1 MIFRADSSF
10 VTRSARRPDQI
21 AVIRDL
27 HGNAKLA
34 QRICEDS
41 RRFAA
46 HDAVFTRSS
55 TDEARRRNCRQLYT
69 LETTYR
75 SNSLS
80 RHRGMPD
87 FLVRYFLLSVQKR
100 SWFSRSSSQL
110 SLAVAQKSTDSPRI
124 RAASCGG
131 GRRSSFPSRRN
142 PNRIA
147 PCVGS
152 FAPLRAGDRSC
163 PPPSRLTAYRNL
175 TSSSRCS
182 ARNYSGCPCRRREW

>member
-1 MIFRADSSF
+1 MIFRADSSL
-10 VTRSARRPDQI
+10 VTRCARRPDQI

-55 TDEARRRNCRQLYT
+55 TDEPKASELPAVMHSRGNLSEQ
-69 LETTYR
+69 
-75 SNSLS
+75 SLS

>member
-41 RRFAA
+41 RRLCCTRCRLY
-46 HDAVFTRSS
+46 AVFTRSS

-175 TSSSRCS
+175 TS
-182 ARNYSGCPCRRREW
+182 